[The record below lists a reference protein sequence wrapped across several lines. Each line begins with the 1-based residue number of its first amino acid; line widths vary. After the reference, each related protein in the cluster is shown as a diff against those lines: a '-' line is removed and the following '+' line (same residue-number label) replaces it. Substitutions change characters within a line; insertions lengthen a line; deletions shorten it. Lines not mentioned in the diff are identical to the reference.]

1 MIALYRDPE
10 GKYLFNTSA
19 IQTMPSKHKTTADT
33 KTNNT
38 KMQITDTAL

>member
-10 GKYLFNTSA
+10 GKYLFTTSVG
-19 IQTMPSKHKTTADT
+19 QSMPSKHKTTADT

-38 KMQITDTAL
+38 KIQTTGTAL